1 MGAKKK
7 AAKAGAAA
15 AAVKQ
20 SPYVKRLA
28 EDEELRANLV
38 SAYESARAAVG
49 RLQNGK
55 HPTKQ
60 IFDDKK
66 LQKEIKAAA
75 ESFRDASVALRE
87 GPKRKRKGGF
97 GKFLLLTV
105 VAAGLAL
112 ALSEDLRKK
121 VLDALFGAEEEFEYT
136 STTAP
141 ATPTPAPES
150 GSESTDAD
158 AAESKS

>member
-1 MGAKKK
+1 MRGGMGAKKK

-15 AAVKQ
+15 AAVKR
-20 SPYVKRLA
+20 SPYIQRIA
-28 EDEELRANLV
+28 EDEELRQNLW
-38 SAYESARAAVG
+38 SAYESARDAVG

-66 LQKEIKAAA
+66 LQKDLKSAA
-75 ESFRDASVALRE
+75 ESFKDASLALRE
-87 GPKRKRKGGF
+87 APKRRRKGGL
-97 GKFLLLTV
+97 GKLILLGV
-105 VAAGLAL
+105 VGGGLAL

-141 ATPTPAPES
+141 AATPPSTSTTA
-150 GSESTDAD
+150 GSTT
-158 AAESKS
+158 

>member
-1 MGAKKK
+1 MRGGMGAKKK

-15 AAVKQ
+15 YAVRK
-20 SPYVKRLA
+20 SPYIQRSA
-28 EDEELRANLV
+28 DDEDLRQHLWD
-38 SAYESARAAVG
+38 AYESARDAVG

-66 LQKEIKAAA
+66 LQKDLKNAA

-87 GPKRKRKGGF
+87 APKKKKGLSF
-97 GKFLLLTV
+97 GRLLLLTIV
-105 VAAGLAL
+105 SGGIAL
-112 ALSEDLRKK
+112 AVSEGLRKK

-136 STTAP
+136 STTSSP
-141 ATPTPAPES
+141 SPTPETAGTS
-150 GSESTDAD
+150 S
-158 AAESKS
+158 

>member
-15 AAVKQ
+15 AAVRK
-20 SPYVKRLA
+20 SPYVQRIA
-28 EDEELRANLV
+28 EDEELRANLW
-38 SAYESARAAVG
+38 SAYESARGAVG

-55 HPTKQ
+55 HPTRQ

-66 LQKEIKAAA
+66 LQKDIKAAA
-75 ESFRDASVALRE
+75 ESFKEASVALR
-87 GPKRKRKGGF
+87 GAPKRKRRRGGL
-97 GKFLLLTV
+97 GRLMLVGV
-105 VAAGLAL
+105 VSAGVAL
-112 ALSEDLRKK
+112 AVSEDLRKK

-141 ATPTPAPES
+141 STPTTTPAGTTS
-150 GSESTDAD
+150 
-158 AAESKS
+158 

>member
-15 AAVKQ
+15 AAVRK
-20 SPYVKRLA
+20 SPYVQRIA
-28 EDEELRANLV
+28 EDEELRANLW
-38 SAYESARAAVG
+38 SAYESARGAVG

-66 LQKEIKAAA
+66 LQKDIREAA
-75 ESFRDASVALRE
+75 ESFKEASIALR
-87 GPKRKRKGGF
+87 GAPKRRRKRGGL
-97 GKFLLLTV
+97 GRLVLLGV
-105 VAAGLAL
+105 VSAGVAL

-141 ATPTPAPES
+141 VTPAPDTA
-150 GSESTDAD
+150 GSAN
-158 AAESKS
+158 

>member
-1 MGAKKK
+1 MRGGMGAKKK

-15 AAVKQ
+15 AAVRK
-20 SPYVKRLA
+20 SPYVQRIA
-28 EDEELRANLV
+28 EDEELRANLL

-66 LQKEIKAAA
+66 LQKEIRSAA
-75 ESFRDASVALRE
+75 ESFRDASVALRG
-87 GPKRKRKGGF
+87 GPKKKRGGGL
-97 GKFLLLTV
+97 GKLILLGV
-105 VAAGLAL
+105 VTAGVAL
-112 ALSEDLRKK
+112 AVSEDLRKK
-121 VLDALFGAEEEFEYT
+121 LLDALFGAEEEFEYT

-141 ATPTPAPES
+141 ATPTPDTA
-150 GSESTDAD
+150 EST
-158 AAESKS
+158 S

>member
-15 AAVKQ
+15 AAVKK
-20 SPYVKRLA
+20 SPYVQRIA
-28 EDEELRANLV
+28 EDEELRANLW
-38 SAYESARAAVG
+38 SAYESARTAVG

-55 HPTKQ
+55 ASPTKQ

-66 LQKEIKAAA
+66 LQKDLKAAA
-75 ESFRDASVALRE
+75 ESFKDASVALRQA
-87 GPKRKRKGGF
+87 PKRKRKGGL
-97 GKFLLLTV
+97 GKLLMLGIV
-105 VAAGLAL
+105 GGGLAL
-112 ALSEDLRKK
+112 AVSEDLRKK

-141 ATPTPAPES
+141 AEPSPSPA
-150 GSESTDAD
+150 GTST
-158 AAESKS
+158 S

>member
-15 AAVKQ
+15 AAVRH
-20 SPYVKRLA
+20 SPYVQRIA
-28 EDEELRANLV
+28 EDEDLRANLW
-38 SAYESARAAVG
+38 SAYESARDAVG

-66 LQKEIKAAA
+66 LQKDLKAAA
-75 ESFRDASVALRE
+75 ESFKDASVALRE
-87 GPKRKRKGGF
+87 APKKRKKKGGL
-97 GKFLLLTV
+97 GKLVLLGV
-105 VAAGLAL
+105 VGGGVAL
-112 ALSEDLRKK
+112 AVSEDLRKK
-121 VLDALFGAEEEFEYT
+121 ALDALFGAEEEFEYT

-141 ATPTPAPES
+141 APPSPSPA
-150 GSESTDAD
+150 GSAN
-158 AAESKS
+158 

>member
-15 AAVKQ
+15 AAVRK
-20 SPYVKRLA
+20 SPYVQRIA
-28 EDEELRANLV
+28 EDEELRQNLW
-38 SAYESARAAVG
+38 SAYESARTAIG

-55 HPTKQ
+55 HPTRQ

-66 LQKEIKAAA
+66 LQKDVKSAA

-87 GPKRKRKGGF
+87 APKKRRKGGF
-97 GKFLLLTV
+97 GKLILLGV
-105 VAAGLAL
+105 VGGGVAL
-112 ALSEDLRKK
+112 AVSEDLRKK

-141 ATPTPAPES
+141 AATPTPPSA
-150 GSESTDAD
+150 SETTSST
-158 AAESKS
+158 SSTS